1 VTVLGKFL
9 EIFGQ
14 ILCGHGYNF
23 QWIVSDAKNL
33 HVNLSGKQGV
43 LGGHEDGLGYIHIG
57 RISYQGETKI
67 GRVTAYKIGDAKL
80 SFHDRGA
87 EKWIDYYEVLHFVD
101 NVIHPKK

>member
-33 HVNLSGKQGV
+33 HVDLSGKHGV
-43 LGGHEDGLGYIHIG
+43 LGGHEDGLGYNHIG

-87 EKWIDYYEVLHFVD
+87 EKCIDYYEVLHFVD